1 MIEPTP
7 LGKLLRLIRV
17 EVNFTQSQLADKLN
31 TTASFISAVETG
43 KKGLPE
49 TMVTVLLSDFQL
61 LPETSRKLKAFAAI
75 QKESFSVK
83 VDRDTT
89 WEKRKLAYLF
99 SKKLGDLS
107 DQQVEAIVDI
117 LTAKK
122 GK

>member
-7 LGKLLRLIRV
+7 LGKLLRLIRL

-49 TMVTVLLSDFQL
+49 TMVTELLVSFEL
-61 LPETSRKLKAFAAI
+61 KPETIRKLKAFAAI
-75 QKESFSVK
+75 QKESFTVK
-83 VDRDTT
+83 VDKETT

-99 SKKLGDLS
+99 SKKLNDLT
-107 DQQVEAIVDI
+107 DKQVDDIVDI
-117 LTAKK
+117 LTIVK